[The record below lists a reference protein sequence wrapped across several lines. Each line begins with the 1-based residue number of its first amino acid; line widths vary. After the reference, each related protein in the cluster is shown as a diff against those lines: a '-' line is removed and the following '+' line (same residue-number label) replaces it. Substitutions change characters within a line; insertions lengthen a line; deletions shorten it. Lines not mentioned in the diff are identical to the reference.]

1 MSTRPEEMIVLQPRP
16 AKAAG
21 TYSDSK
27 LAKAAGAYS
36 DSKPAKAAGLLALSF
51 AMLAFA
57 LAFLTDWSSYLSA
70 PAPKTMVQS
79 ATDAATGAAVAVKD
93 RVAGWFVDA
102 PPAVVTPPEVVA
114 AIDWN
119 KRGKGV
125 SVLLA
130 VSAILLA
137 TLGFVRHESERMIA
151 SALAL
156 AGAALAY
163 QFVLKGLV
171 AIAAGLIIAGICAR
185 ATRRT

>member
-1 MSTRPEEMIVLQPRP
+1 MSTPPP
-16 AKAAG
+16 N
-21 TYSDSK
+21 SP
-27 LAKAAGAYS
+27 
-36 DSKPAKAAGLLALSF
+36 KPAKAAGLLALSF

-70 PAPKTMVQS
+70 PAPKTIVQS
-79 ATDAATGAAVAVKD
+79 ATDAATGAAGALKD
-93 RVAGWFVDA
+93 RVAGWFEDA
-102 PPAVVTPPEVVA
+102 PVVVASQPEVVVDT
-114 AIDWN
+114 IDWN
-119 KRGKGV
+119 KRGKGI

-137 TLGFVRHESERMIA
+137 TLGFVRHEPERLIA

-171 AIAAGLIIAGICAR
+171 AMAAGLIIAGICAR
-185 ATRRT
+185 ATRRN

>member
-1 MSTRPEEMIVLQPRP
+1 MSTPTKQ
-16 AKAAG
+16 
-21 TYSDSK
+21 
-27 LAKAAGAYS
+27 
-36 DSKPAKAAGLLALSF
+36 AKAAGLLALSF

-70 PAPKTMVQS
+70 PAPKTMVQT
-79 ATDAATGAAVAVKD
+79 ATDAATGAAVAMKD
-93 RVAGWFVDA
+93 RVAGWFDSA
-102 PPAVVTPPEVVA
+102 PPTVAVANPTEVVA
-114 AIDWN
+114 TIYWN
-119 KRGKGV
+119 KRGKGI

-137 TLGFVRHESERMIA
+137 TLGFVRHEPGRLIA

-171 AIAAGLIIAGICAR
+171 AMAAGLIIAGICAR
-185 ATRRT
+185 AARNA

>member
-1 MSTRPEEMIVLQPRP
+1 MSTPP
-16 AKAAG
+16 
-21 TYSDSK
+21 
-27 LAKAAGAYS
+27 
-36 DSKPAKAAGLLALSF
+36 KPAKAAGLLALSF

-93 RVAGWFVDA
+93 RVAGWFDVA
-102 PPAVVTPPEVVA
+102 PPAAVVSQPEVVTE
-114 AIDWN
+114 IDWN

-137 TLGFVRHESERMIA
+137 TLGFVRHEPGRLIA

-171 AIAAGLIIAGICAR
+171 AMAAGLIIAGICAR
-185 ATRRT
+185 AARKA

>member
-1 MSTRPEEMIVLQPRP
+1 MSTPP
-16 AKAAG
+16 
-21 TYSDSK
+21 
-27 LAKAAGAYS
+27 
-36 DSKPAKAAGLLALSF
+36 KPAKAAGLLALSF

-93 RVAGWFVDA
+93 RVAGWFDVA
-102 PPAVVTPPEVVA
+102 PPAAVVSQPEVVT

-137 TLGFVRHESERMIA
+137 TLGFVRHEPGRLIA

-171 AIAAGLIIAGICAR
+171 AMAAGLIIAGICAR
-185 ATRRT
+185 AARKA

>member
-1 MSTRPEEMIVLQPRP
+1 MST
-16 AKAAG
+16 
-21 TYSDSK
+21 
-27 LAKAAGAYS
+27 LA
-36 DSKPAKAAGLLALSF
+36 DSKPAKAAGLVALSF

-57 LAFLTDWSSYLSA
+57 LAFLTDWSSYLAA
-70 PAPKTMVQS
+70 PVPKTMVQS

-93 RVAGWFVDA
+93 RVAGWFEDA
-102 PPAVVTPPEVVA
+102 PAVAVAPPEA
-114 AIDWN
+114 DTAIDWN

-137 TLGFVRHESERMIA
+137 TLGFVRHESERLIA

-171 AIAAGLIIAGICAR
+171 AMAAGLIIAGICAR
-185 ATRRT
+185 SSRRN

>member
-1 MSTRPEEMIVLQPRP
+1 MSTLPEATIVNPPKRV
-16 AKAAG
+16 
-21 TYSDSK
+21 
-27 LAKAAGAYS
+27 
-36 DSKPAKAAGLLALSF
+36 KAAGLCALSF

-79 ATDAATGAAVAVKD
+79 ATDAATGAAGAVKD
-93 RVAGWFVDA
+93 RVSSWFEDA
-102 PPAVVTPPEVVA
+102 PVPVVNPPEVVTM
-114 AIDWN
+114 IDWN

-137 TLGFVRHESERMIA
+137 TLGFVRHEPGRLIA

-171 AIAAGLIIAGICAR
+171 AMAAGLIIAGICAR
-185 ATRRT
+185 ASPRA

>member
-1 MSTRPEEMIVLQPRP
+1 MSTPPP
-16 AKAAG
+16 SPPSSPK
-21 TYSDSK
+21 S
-27 LAKAAGAYS
+27 
-36 DSKPAKAAGLLALSF
+36 AKAAGLLALTF

-70 PAPKTMVQS
+70 PAPKTIVQS

-93 RVAGWFVDA
+93 RVAGWFDDA
-102 PPAVVTPPEVVA
+102 PAVVASPPEVVDT
-114 AIDWN
+114 IDWN
-119 KRGKGV
+119 KRGKGI

-137 TLGFVRHESERMIA
+137 TLGFVRHEPERLIA

-171 AIAAGLIIAGICAR
+171 AMAAGLIIAGICAR
-185 ATRRT
+185 ATRRN

>member
-1 MSTRPEEMIVLQPRP
+1 MSMPPKQ
-16 AKAAG
+16 
-21 TYSDSK
+21 
-27 LAKAAGAYS
+27 
-36 DSKPAKAAGLLALSF
+36 AKAAGLLALSF

-93 RVAGWFVDA
+93 RVAGWFDSA
-102 PPAVVTPPEVVA
+102 PPAAAVESPVEVVA
-114 AIDWN
+114 TIDWN

-137 TLGFVRHESERMIA
+137 TLGFVRHEPGRLIA

-171 AIAAGLIIAGICAR
+171 AMTAGLIIAGICSRVAR
-185 ATRRT
+185 KA

>member
-1 MSTRPEEMIVLQPRP
+1 MSTPPKQ
-16 AKAAG
+16 
-21 TYSDSK
+21 
-27 LAKAAGAYS
+27 
-36 DSKPAKAAGLLALSF
+36 AKAAGLLALSF

-57 LAFLTDWSSYLSA
+57 LAFLTDWSSYLAA

-79 ATDAATGAAVAVKD
+79 ATDAAAGAAVAMKD
-93 RVAGWFVDA
+93 RVAGWFEEA
-102 PPAVVTPPEVVA
+102 PAVVASAPEAVA

-119 KRGKGV
+119 KRGKGI

-137 TLGFVRHESERMIA
+137 TLGFVRHEPGRLIA

-171 AIAAGLIIAGICAR
+171 AMAAGLIIAGICAR
-185 ATRRT
+185 TARGVSKTDGL